1 MSRPPLIAVVDD
13 DESFRPALVESLS
26 SLGYGVRDFPSA
38 EDLVASGSEM
48 SYDCIITDIHLTGMS
63 GIDLKSQ
70 LTRRGVN
77 VPVIMITGRSDP
89 TLEVKAAAGGAVGLL
104 RKPFE
109 SSTLVAHLERVL
121 GAR

>member
-1 MSRPPLIAVVDD
+1 
-13 DESFRPALVESLS
+13 
-26 SLGYGVRDFPSA
+26 
-38 EDLVASGSEM
+38 
-48 SYDCIITDIHLTGMS
+48 MS

-89 TLEVKAAAGGAVGLL
+89 TLEIKAAAGGAVGLL